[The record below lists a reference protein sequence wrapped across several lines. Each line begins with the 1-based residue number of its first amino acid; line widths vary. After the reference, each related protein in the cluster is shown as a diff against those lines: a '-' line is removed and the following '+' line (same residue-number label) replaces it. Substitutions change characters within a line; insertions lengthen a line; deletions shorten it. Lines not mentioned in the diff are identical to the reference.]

1 MFAFQLPRTA
11 LPARLTLTHG
21 KPRTGTIYVGARVSS
36 HDGPETPLEMLNRPD
51 PFFPFRPAEDDQI
64 LLVAKGQ
71 TIALAVDRAPIT
83 DPDRLSAAREL
94 RIELVLDNG
103 ATLAGRASVELP
115 EHQSRPLDYLNAA
128 PEPFFAITTDES
140 SHYVNRAHV
149 LFARPRD

>member
-1 MFAFQLPRTA
+1 MTGFLLPSTA
-11 LPARLTLTHG
+11 LPARLRLTHG
-21 KPRTGTIYVGARVSS
+21 SPNPGTIYLSDRVPR
-36 HDGPETPLEMLNRPD
+36 HTGPETPLEMLNRPEF
-51 PFFPFRPAEDDQI
+51 FFPFRPTEDDQI

-71 TIALAVDRAPIT
+71 TIALAVDHAPIT

-103 ATLAGRASVELP
+103 TTIAGRASVELP
-115 EHQSRPLDYLNAA
+115 EHQSRPLDYLNAT